1 MLVAVATPM
10 AKALDSWDG
19 GTPAVDVFWGPS
31 IHWNTAL
38 GMYVMLLNRA
48 NSLAWAQ
55 EGIYVSYSTTLD
67 PRAWSPPAKLLGGGE
82 RYPQVVGLEPDGTDK
97 QAGALARFFM
107 GGRSQYLIRFSR
119 E

>member
-1 MLVAVATPM
+1 M

-82 RYPQVVGLEPDGTDK
+82 WYPQVVGLEPDGTDK